1 MVLRI
6 QEVSFVLG
14 EQNVLI
20 EKLYVQQEENN
31 MLFNG
36 TKFEIL
42 RCGQNKDL
50 KHRTMYF
57 TPGMENIIEEKEYTR
72 DLGVMMTNSATFN
85 NHINLV
91 CIKVNKKSGYIF
103 RNNQK

>member
-14 EQNVLI
+14 EQIVLI

-36 TKFEIL
+36 TKFKIL
-42 RCGQNKDL
+42 RYGQNKD
-50 KHRTMYF
+50 
-57 TPGMENIIEEKEYTR
+57 
-72 DLGVMMTNSATFN
+72 
-85 NHINLV
+85 
-91 CIKVNKKSGYIF
+91 
-103 RNNQK
+103 